1 VEGIKDIG
9 QRVEIVERR
18 EEWESDPATF
28 SLRFADQDA
37 QIGQRIADAMDR
49 FPKVVMPAGILRALA
64 ELNVSLQVDGHRA
77 DLVGRKAAQA
87 LAAYRGIP
95 EVGVPEVNEVADMV
109 LAHRVKAGGRREL
122 GGLPQSL
129 PSASRASRS

>member
-1 VEGIKDIG
+1 
-9 QRVEIVERR
+9 
-18 EEWESDPATF
+18 
-28 SLRFADQDA
+28 
-37 QIGQRIADAMDR
+37 
-49 FPKVVMPAGILRALA
+49 MPAGILRALA

-109 LAHRVKAGGRREL
+109 LAHRVKAGGSIAQDR
-122 GGLPQSL
+122 